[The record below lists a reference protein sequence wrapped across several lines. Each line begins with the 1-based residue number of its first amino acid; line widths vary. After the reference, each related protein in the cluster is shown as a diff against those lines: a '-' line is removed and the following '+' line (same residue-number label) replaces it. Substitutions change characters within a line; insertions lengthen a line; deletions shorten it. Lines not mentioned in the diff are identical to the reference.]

1 MNKMAILGII
11 LINISFAK
19 SVIATQNC
27 EAFNNLK
34 HSKNSHHEK
43 LKVGKEYQIMQE
55 QRGNYF
61 IKVPNAKPQNRWVE
75 KSCFASGKVEAKE
88 ATLAPQTTKE
98 IKSSKS
104 INSNTISALVLSW
117 QNTFCETHSNK
128 KECRQKIGAS
138 HLVLHGLWPQPRNNQ
153 YCNVPKKLI
162 EIDKQKRWNA
172 LPDLDLNSTT
182 KALLEQYMPGY
193 KSNLHKHEWIKHGTC
208 YGIDANSYFYNA
220 LTMTKKIDNT
230 IGEYLRE
237 NIGKKIK
244 TINIK
249 LLASKLIDPKMKS
262 HLGLKCKKRL
272 LSELWINL
280 RGQGNNIKELTKN
293 APTIRSN
300 CVEAVVDAPGKFKRG
315 FFR

>member
-1 MNKMAILGII
+1 MNKVAILGVI

-19 SVIATQNC
+19 SVVATQTC

-34 HSKNSHHEK
+34 HSKNSGNIS
-43 LKVGKEYQIMQE
+43 LRVGQEYKILE
-55 QRGNYF
+55 QRDNNYF
-61 IKVPNAKPQNRWVE
+61 IRVPYAHPQNRWVDR
-75 KSCFASGKVEAKE
+75 SCFSSGKVEAKE
-88 ATLAPQTTKE
+88 DTSTPQATKE
-98 IKSSKS
+98 IKNS
-104 INSNTISALVLSW
+104 INSNIISTLVLSW

-128 KECRQKIGAS
+128 KECRKKIGAS
-138 HLVLHGLWPQPRNNQ
+138 HLVLHGLWPQPRSNQ

-162 EIDKQKRWNA
+162 ELDKQKRWNA

-208 YGIDANSYFYNA
+208 YGTDANSYFYNA

-230 IGEYLRE
+230 IGEYLRA

-249 LLASKLIDPKMKS
+249 LVASKLIDPKIKS
-262 HLGLKCKKRL
+262 RLGIKCKKRL
-272 LSELWINL
+272 LSEIWINL
-280 RGQGNNIKELTKN
+280 IGQGNNIKELIKN
-293 APTIRSN
+293 APIIRSN
-300 CVEAVVDAPGKFKRG
+300 CVEAIVDAPGKFRKG

>member
-1 MNKMAILGII
+1 MNRVAILGII

-19 SVIATQNC
+19 SVVTTKSC

-34 HSKNSHHEK
+34 HSKNSGHIS
-43 LKVGKEYQIMQE
+43 LKVGQNYQVMQE

-61 IKVPNAKPQNRWVE
+61 IRVPNAKPQNRWVE
-75 KSCFASGKVEAKE
+75 KSCFGSDKVEAKE
-88 ATLAPQTTKE
+88 V
-98 IKSSKS
+98 KSSKNS
-104 INSNTISALVLSW
+104 NSNTVSALVLSW
-117 QNTFCETHSNK
+117 QNAFCETHSNK
-128 KECRQKIGAS
+128 KECRQKIDAN

-162 EIDKQKRWNA
+162 ELDKQKRWNA

-208 YGIDANSYFYNA
+208 YGTDANNYFYNA
-220 LTMTKKIDNT
+220 LTLTKQIDST
-230 IGEYLRE
+230 IGEYLRA

-249 LLASKLIDPKMKS
+249 LVASKLIDPKIKS
-262 HLGLKCKKRL
+262 RLGVKCKKRL
-272 LSELWINL
+272 LSEIWINL
-280 RGQGNNIKELTKN
+280 RGQGSNINELIKN

-300 CVEAVVDAPGKFKRG
+300 CIEAIVDAPGKFKRG
-315 FFR
+315 FF

>member
-1 MNKMAILGII
+1 MNRVAILGLI

-19 SVIATQNC
+19 SVTATKIC
-27 EAFNNLK
+27 EVFNNLK

-43 LKVGKEYQIMQE
+43 LKVGQEYQVMQE

-75 KSCFASGKVEAKE
+75 QSCFGAKKIE
-88 ATLAPQTTKE
+88 IKEPTPTLQTTKE
-98 IKSSKS
+98 VKSSKS
-104 INSNTISALVLSW
+104 SNSNTVSALVLSW

-153 YCNVPKKLI
+153 YCNVSKKLI
-162 EIDKQKRWNA
+162 ALDKQKRWNA

-208 YGIDANSYFYNA
+208 YGTDANSYFYNA
-220 LTMTKKIDNT
+220 LTLTKEIDNT
-230 IGEYLRE
+230 IGKELRV
-237 NIGKKIK
+237 NVGKKIK

-249 LLASKLIDPKMKS
+249 RLAAKNIYPKLKNT
-262 HLGLKCKKRL
+262 LAVKCKRRL
-272 LSELWINL
+272 LSEIWINTK
-280 RGQGNNIKELTKN
+280 GQGSNIKELIQN

-300 CVEAVVDAPGKFKRG
+300 CVEAVVDAPGKFKKR
-315 FFR
+315 FF